1 MEQYSVIFTLYF
13 LILTQYMP
21 HIDTSRPVTF
31 RPTRLVSYSLPQK
44 RQFKKALGFNE
55 DIYLN
60 FTELTDK
67 YKYPTEVHTVT
78 TDDGYIL
85 NVFRILPKCS
95 EAVKPYPVFLLHGIF
110 DTSDMWIV
118 TGTRTGL
125 GYVLASNCY
134 DVWAANHR
142 GNFYSRRHVKLDPN
156 NDPEYWNFTFDEHG
170 NFDVPAI
177 IDYIL
182 RTTGHSKLFY
192 MGHSQGSTDYFVTN
206 SLRPEYNDKV
216 RLAVMLGPVA
226 WMKNFNNP
234 IALIGARNYVPIK
247 AFVDNAGLNEIFG
260 REHIVHFFV
269 EYLCEFAPQLCE
281 VVLTLSTGYKPGTI
295 PLKDIPVALAHVFS
309 GTSIKNIA
317 HFAQLVVSGNFQ
329 RYDEGIEGNIE
340 RYGTRKTPQY
350 NVSRVSSPVLL
361 ISAQS
366 DTLSSLKDVDILVS
380 KLPNLVENYVVPEP
394 YWSHHNHIWGDNA
407 PELVYTKI
415 LDYLE
420 KYKD

>member
-1 MEQYSVIFTLYF
+1 MEQYSIIFTLYF

-21 HIDTSRPVTF
+21 HIDTSRPTF

-55 DIYLN
+55 DVYLN

-95 EAVKPYPVFLLHGIF
+95 DGGKPYPVFMLHGIF
-110 DTSDMWIV
+110 DTADMWIA

-134 DVWAANHR
+134 DVWAGNHR

-156 NDPEYWNFTFDEHG
+156 QDPEYWNFTFDEHG
-170 NFDVPAI
+170 YFDIPAM
-177 IDYIL
+177 IDYVL
-182 RTTGHSKLFY
+182 RATGHTKLFY
-192 MGHSQGSTDYFVTN
+192 MGHSQGTTDYFVMN

-216 RLAVMLGPVA
+216 RVGIMIAPVA
-226 WMKNFNNP
+226 WMRHFNNP
-234 IALIGARNYVPIK
+234 LALIAAQHYEAIK
-247 AFVDNAGLNEIFG
+247 AFIDNAGLNEIFG
-260 REHIVHFFV
+260 REHIVHHVVEFV
-269 EYLCEFAPQLCE
+269 CELEARLCE
-281 VVLTLSTGYKPGTI
+281 VLLSLATGYKSGTI
-295 PLKDIPVALAHVFS
+295 PLKDLSVAMSHVFS

-317 HFAQLVVSGNFQ
+317 HFAQLVLSKNFQ
-329 RYDEGIEGNIE
+329 RYNEGIEGNIK
-340 RYGTRKTPQY
+340 RYGTRKPPQY
-350 NVSRVSSPVLL
+350 DVTRVSSPVVL
-361 ISAQS
+361 ISGQS
-366 DTLSSLKDVDILVS
+366 DSLSSLKDVDILVS
-380 KLPNLVENYVVPEP
+380 KLPNLVENYVVPRS
-394 YWSHHNHIWGDNA
+394 YWSHHNHIWGSNA
-407 PELVYTKI
+407 PELVYSKV
-415 LDYLE
+415 LDYLN